1 MGAGCVRA
9 RAHPPH
15 PPPEPEPG
23 ETQRQEEEGHL
34 QEAQAQVQEWRED
47 QHASRCVC
55 LFELL
60 VSCFVSNLLLARS
73 LHEKACFMGHY
84 WVSRKKQQ
92 NQQSKKLQE
101 SREEEVRESFVVQ
114 LL

>member
-60 VSCFVSNLLLARS
+60 VTGSVARS
-73 LHEKACFMGHY
+73 NKNN
-84 WVSRKKQQ
+84 SR
-92 NQQSKKLQE
+92 KKLQE